1 MSYAK
6 SESRS
11 TLIRHLRNELDEVK
25 KSCEKYEELNG
36 TMVALEN
43 NLKSMKEEKE
53 VESYEANIKCNELL
67 GNIRECE
74 LLLGELKEE
83 HKEGERATSEAK
95 NHMERIN
102 SDIAFM
108 ESKENSLIEKLEN
121 LSGFLNELQNN
132 HVSLRDGND
141 VVKKELAE
149 MKSNLTAIE
158 KEQLNMEEKISKMSL
173 HKKTLITELQDLEV
187 KEKRLYQLK
196 TEREIERDNLGVL
209 YSKKAARLD
218 ELNKDLGQLEEHD
231 LAFENERK
239 RIRNA
244 NEEINMKR
252 IQEETTINEI
262 RAELNSLESK
272 TKQIDDA
279 YRTEEAEFIKVT
291 DSLNDQKEKHINI
304 SREADKLKACLY
316 GMEELCGKVSPSD
329 AASYV
334 S

>member
-36 TMVALEN
+36 SMVALEN
-43 NLKSMKEEKE
+43 NLKAMKEEKE
-53 VESYEANIKCNELL
+53 IETHEANLKCNELQA
-67 GNIRECE
+67 NIRECE
-74 LLLGELKEE
+74 LLLTELKEE
-83 HKEGERATSEAK
+83 HKEGERAGTEAK

-108 ESKENSLIEKLEN
+108 ESKETSLIDKLEN

-132 HVSLRDGND
+132 HASLRDGND

-149 MKSNLTAIE
+149 MKANLTAIE

-173 HKKTLITELQDLEV
+173 NKKTLITELQDLET
-187 KEKRLYQLK
+187 KEKRLFQLK

-218 ELNKDLGQLEEHD
+218 ELNKDLSQLEEHD
-231 LAFENERK
+231 LALDNERK
-239 RIRNA
+239 RIRHA
-244 NEEINMKR
+244 NEEINQKR
-252 IQEETTINEI
+252 IQEETTINDI

-272 TKQIDDA
+272 TKQVDDA
-279 YRTEEAEFIKVT
+279 YRTEETEFIKAT
-291 DSLNDQKEKHINI
+291 DTLNDHKERNINI
-304 SREADKLKACLY
+304 SREVDKLKACLY
-316 GMEELCGKVSPSD
+316 GMEELCGKVNPSNQ
-329 AASYV
+329 APHV
-334 S
+334 R